1 MQERILVVDDAADH
15 QLLVRKSL
23 EKICRI
29 VPANSLAEADT
40 ELGRN
45 SFSLILLDVMLPDGD
60 GFTYF
65 AKLKTQDHTAEIP
78 VIFIT
83 AKSETPNEVMGFS
96 LGAEDYIT
104 KPVDPLRLRSR
115 IEARLKLLAGR
126 RHSEMTICKGDLK
139 LSISLQRLAI
149 LREGRELPVNLTPI
163 EFKLLF
169 FLLRHEDHVLS
180 REQLLT
186 AIWDNAAEV
195 FDRTIDMHIS
205 KLRKKISMSEFQI
218 KAVHGMG
225 YRMSKQPAAQT

>member
-29 VPANSLAEADT
+29 VPALSLEEADR
-40 ELGRN
+40 ELGKN
-45 SFSLILLDVMLPDGD
+45 TFSLILLDVTMPDGD
-60 GFTYF
+60 GFSYF
-65 AKLKTQDHTAEIP
+65 AKLKTQEHTAEIP
-78 VIFIT
+78 VIFVT
-83 AKSETPNEVMGFS
+83 GKSETPNEAMGFS

-115 IEARLKLLAGR
+115 IEARLKLLSGR
-126 RHSEMTICKGDLK
+126 RQSEMTICRGDLK

-149 LREGRELPVNLTPI
+149 LHEGREVPIGLTPI

-169 FLLRHEDHVLS
+169 YLLRHEDHVLS

-205 KLRKKISMSEFQI
+205 KLRKKITLSEFQI

-225 YRMSKQPAAQT
+225 YRLSKGIS

>member
-1 MQERILVVDDAADH
+1 MEDRILVVDDAVDH

-29 VPANSLAEADT
+29 VPAHSLAEADQ
-40 ELGRN
+40 ELAKN
-45 SFSLILLDVMLPDGD
+45 SFSLILLDVVLPDGD
-60 GFTYF
+60 GFNFF
-65 AKLKTQDHTAEIP
+65 AKLKTQEHTSEIP

-83 AKSETPNEVMGFS
+83 SKSETPNEAMGFS

-115 IEARLKLLAGR
+115 IEARLKLLASR
-126 RHSEMTICKGDLK
+126 RQNEMTICKGDLK

-205 KLRKKISMSEFQI
+205 KLRKKIAMSEFQI

-225 YRMSKQPAAQT
+225 YRMSKQSQVN

>member
-1 MQERILVVDDAADH
+1 MQERILVIDDAADH

-29 VPANSLAEADT
+29 VPAYSLAEADT
-40 ELGRN
+40 ELDRN
-45 SFSLILLDVMLPDGD
+45 SFSLILLDVGLPDGD
-60 GFTYF
+60 GFSYF
-65 AKLKTQDHTAEIP
+65 AKLKTQEHTAEIP

-83 AKSETPNEVMGFS
+83 SKSETPNEAMGFS
-96 LGAEDYIT
+96 LGAEDYIA

-115 IEARLKLLAGR
+115 IEARLKLLASR
-126 RHSEMTICKGDLK
+126 RQSEMTICKGDLK
-139 LSISLQRLAI
+139 LSISFQRLAI

-205 KLRKKISMSEFQI
+205 KLRKKIAMSEFQI

-225 YRMSKQPAAQT
+225 YRMSKPSLNS

>member
-23 EKICRI
+23 EKIGRI
-29 VPANSLAEADT
+29 VPAHSLEDADR
-40 ELGRN
+40 ELSKN
-45 SFSLILLDVMLPDGD
+45 SFSLILLDVVLPDGD

-65 AKLKTQDHTAEIP
+65 AKLKTQEHTTDIP
-78 VIFIT
+78 VIFVT
-83 AKSETPNEVMGFS
+83 AKSEIPNEAMGFS
-96 LGAEDYIT
+96 LGAEDFIT

-126 RHSEMTICKGDLK
+126 RQSEMTICKGDLK

-205 KLRKKISMSEFQI
+205 KLRKKIALSVFQI

-225 YRMSKQPAAQT
+225 YRMSKQHSIQS